1 VATMSMGRKK
11 ARQASMFVA
20 KNAALRGPRH
30 RFYEALEKLLRR
42 AAFDREVEALC
53 SAYYDKDGTL
63 GRRSIPPGVYF
74 RMLLIGFFE
83 GIESERGI
91 CWRCED
97 SLSLRSFLGLDL
109 DERIPD
115 HSTLSRTRSRLPAE
129 VYEQVFNLVLGIV
142 DKHGLLKGKVVGVDS
157 TYLRADASMKSIVRR
172 DTEQGYN
179 AYLERL
185 AKDAGIEQPSAEDL
199 RRMDRARKGKRTSN
213 KDWKSP
219 VDQDARIAR
228 MKDGTTRMSHKAEHV
243 VDMQAGA
250 VVHAEVLNATTGD
263 ASSIVDS
270 IDKADARLTS
280 IRDDDDDDDAT
291 PDNSDNG
298 PRETKQIKE
307 ACGDKGY
314 HKAATIRAL
323 ERRAVRTYI
332 PERKQRGKRRFTDKG
347 GWCTARAVYK
357 NRARVARAKGRA
369 LQRKRGEL
377 IERSFAHI
385 LETGGHRRV
394 RLRGRDNITKRYLVH
409 VAGFN
414 LSLVLRKLLGFGTPR
429 GYASAHKGLFAAL
442 FVLWTSMRAVSAT
455 LLWQRHSRRSATAMP
470 QDDIH
475 QSVWWSHDLLRPV
488 SSTGC

>member
-1 VATMSMGRKK
+1 MSMGRKK
-11 ARQASMFVA
+11 KARQSSMFVA
-20 KNAALRGPRH
+20 QSATRGPRH
-30 RFYEALEKLLRR
+30 RFYEALEKLLRE
-42 AAFDREVEALC
+42 AAFDCEVEALC
-53 SAYYDKDGTL
+53 SAYYEKDGTL

-74 RMLLIGFFE
+74 RMLLIGYFE

-97 SLSLRSFLGLDL
+97 SLSLRSFLGLEL

-115 HSTLSRTRSRLPAE
+115 HSTLSRTRNRLPAE

-142 DKHGLLKGKVVGVDS
+142 DQHGLLKGKVVGVDS

-172 DTEQGYN
+172 DTGEGYN

-185 AKDAGIEQPSAEDL
+185 AKDAGIEDPSVEDL
-199 RRMDRARKGKRTSN
+199 RRMDRNRKGKRTSN
-213 KDWKSP
+213 QDWASP
-219 VDQDARIAR
+219 VDEDARIAR
-228 MKDGTTRMSHKAEHV
+228 MKDGTTRLSHKAEHV
-243 VDMQAGA
+243 VDMQGGA
-250 VVHAEVLNATTGD
+250 VIHAEILDATTGD
-263 ASSIVDS
+263 ASSLVDS
-270 IDKADARLTS
+270 IEKADARLDA
-280 IRDDDDDDDAT
+280 IRDDDDDDAPPAGSGD
-291 PDNSDNG
+291 G

-314 HKAATIRAL
+314 HKAATIRDL
-323 ERRAVRTYI
+323 ERRGVRTYI

-357 NRARVARAKGRA
+357 NRARVNRAKGKA

-377 IERSFAHI
+377 IERSFAHV
-385 LETGGHRRV
+385 LETGGHRRA
-394 RLRGRDNITKRYLVH
+394 RLRGRENITKRYLAH

-429 GYASAHKGLFAAL
+429 GYAGARKGLLAATFL
-442 FVLWTSMRAVSAT
+442 LWAFIRAVSAA
-455 LLWQRHSRRSATAMP
+455 LVCQRDIRRSVDPMP
-470 QDDIH
+470 RRDIH
-475 QSVWWSHDLLRPV
+475 PMACWNAGHVGPV